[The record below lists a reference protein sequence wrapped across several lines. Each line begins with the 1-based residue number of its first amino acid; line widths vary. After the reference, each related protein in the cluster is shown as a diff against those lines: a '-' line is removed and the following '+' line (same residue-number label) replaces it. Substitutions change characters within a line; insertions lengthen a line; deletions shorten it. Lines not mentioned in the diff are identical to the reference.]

1 MERTTHILG
10 NRFSAGHFHDCQ
22 NEIVGFIEAR
32 KNLIL
37 GDRYRRC
44 TLNSAFDLDKPES
57 ASARDDKTSGI
68 ASNSA

>member
-1 MERTTHILG
+1 M
-10 NRFSAGHFHDCQ
+10 FAVHFHDCQ

-57 ASARDDKTSGI
+57 ASARDDRLNVVAALFQAYVSRDDPL
-68 ASNSA
+68 